1 MKRIHVQAKPFFDLL
16 KTKNQS
22 MWEMFAQLVN
32 GEEQEIIFID
42 EEEKVLFNFILPKTT
57 QELANTQK
65 EFSEEFKKKV
75 QEMCN

>member
-1 MKRIHVQAKPFFDLL
+1 MKRIHIKAKPFFDLL

-32 GEEQEIIFID
+32 GKEQEIIFLD

-57 QELANTQK
+57 QELVSTQK
-65 EFSEEFKKKV
+65 EFSEEFKRKIQKLY
-75 QEMCN
+75 N